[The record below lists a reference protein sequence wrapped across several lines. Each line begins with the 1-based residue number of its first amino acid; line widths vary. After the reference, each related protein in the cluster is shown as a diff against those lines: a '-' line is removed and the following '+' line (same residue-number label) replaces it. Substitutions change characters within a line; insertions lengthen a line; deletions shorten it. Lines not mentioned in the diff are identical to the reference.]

1 MVIESFAL
9 PALLVQVIPKVVV
22 LVSDPVVKDPLV
34 LLPPAQPFP
43 PLVPVQEVAL
53 LEDQRRMVLV
63 LYGILLLSA
72 VRETVGAGGGGGG
85 VLQLDVVKEIIDPVE
100 APFWFEAIARKAYML
115 FSLRPLSS

>member
-34 LLPPAQPFP
+34 LLPPAQPLA
-43 PLVPVQEVAL
+43 PLVPVHEVAL
-53 LEDQRRMVLV
+53 LEDQRRIVFV

-72 VRETVGAGGGGGG
+72 VRETVGLG
-85 VLQLDVVKEIIDPVE
+85 VCC
-100 APFWFEAIARKAYML
+100 
-115 FSLRPLSS
+115 